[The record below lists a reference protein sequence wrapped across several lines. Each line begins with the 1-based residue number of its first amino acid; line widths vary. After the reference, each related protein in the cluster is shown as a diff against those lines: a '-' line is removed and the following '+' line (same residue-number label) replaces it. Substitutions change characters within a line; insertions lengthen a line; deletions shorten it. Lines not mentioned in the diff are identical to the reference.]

1 MNFSCKGSSYPY
13 PNQRNTNHSSNS
25 EFTNNNLYVLWY
37 TLNGIQWELA
47 FIHKRLMGDNIVQG
61 VYKSTD
67 MDMRDFW
74 LFFLEIPN
82 TLVQN
87 IYDCQSGNMENHL
100 LFTCDVLKYR
110 MTCCNHHYGRTVPDY
125 WSTKASLPTY
135 QHKFFPDNFTQ
146 SMIGLPFFG
155 NQWIAYTVNLRSKLK
170 RGWLNLLDIKKLL
183 LSKWRNVNSLAR
195 IRSVIRQNVTEK
207 SRGQSR

>member
-1 MNFSCKGSSYPY
+1 
-13 PNQRNTNHSSNS
+13 
-25 EFTNNNLYVLWY
+25 
-37 TLNGIQWELA
+37 
-47 FIHKRLMGDNIVQG
+47 MGDNIVQG

-87 IYDCQSGNMENHL
+87 IYDCQSGSMENHL
-100 LFTCDVLKYR
+100 LFTCDMLKYR

-146 SMIGLPFFG
+146 SLIGLPFFL
-155 NQWIAYTVNLRSKLK
+155 QPVDCIYSELK
-170 RGWLNLLDIKKLL
+170 VKIKT
-183 LSKWRNVNSLAR
+183 RLA
-195 IRSVIRQNVTEK
+195 K
-207 SRGQSR
+207 SPRYQKTAFV